1 MLFIL
6 RAFLFVADYI
16 NFFFGRRLKNEFYM

>member
-6 RAFLFVADYI
+6 RAFLFIADYI
-16 NFFFGRRLKNEFYM
+16 NFFFGRRLKNEIYM

>member
-6 RAFLFVADYI
+6 KAFLFIADYI